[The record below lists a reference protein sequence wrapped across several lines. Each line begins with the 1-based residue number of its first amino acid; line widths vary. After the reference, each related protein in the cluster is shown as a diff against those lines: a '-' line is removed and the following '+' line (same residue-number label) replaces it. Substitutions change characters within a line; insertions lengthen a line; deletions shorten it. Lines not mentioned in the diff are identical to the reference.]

1 MKPIKFIIY
10 LLSIIVISSLPAGA
24 VKTINANPIN
34 VAVVIVETN
43 DSVKIAETL
52 YYYGYG
58 LKETTYDGYIVMKHP
73 NGNEIRY
80 SLTDQNDSSNH
91 TKVVVKTKATHK
103 EIDKLLT
110 DLKFKKGGNLY
121 ERMINRY
128 NNQITQCNFGPNK
141 TLVFQRFTNKKSK

>member
-58 LKETTYDGYIVMKHP
+58 LKETTYDGYKVMKHS
-73 NGNEIRY
+73 NGSEIKYSFDGGKYPKVELKTDQTANEIDRQL
-80 SLTDQNDSSNH
+80 S
-91 TKVVVKTKATHK
+91 
-103 EIDKLLT
+103 
-110 DLKFKKGGNLY
+110 DLKFKKDGNNY

-128 NNQITQCNFGPNK
+128 GNRVTQCYVRPKNK
-141 TLVFQRFTNKKSK
+141 LIFQRIMK